1 MNKNNIKNNI
11 NKILLLVNFLQCI
24 HCCQQLPP
32 EGDSVLYSTVAEISW
47 NHFYI
52 GATQL
57 IALIDSGEQ
66 CKLSQSHCQHHLIT
80 NATWTP
86 LARKAIRLMHIQMPR
101 TEGRLR
107 RGCHIA
113 AKTIRRSTVGAVERA
128 TVRHGHG
135 HGNEEALREAHCA

>member
-1 MNKNNIKNNI
+1 MY
-11 NKILLLVNFLQCI
+11 LLPLAIAARGRQRAALN
-24 HCCQQLPP
+24 CCRNQL
-32 EGDSVLYSTVAEISW
+32 ESLRQW
-47 NHFYI
+47 
-52 GATQL
+52 GATKL

-66 CKLSQSHCQHHLIT
+66 CKLSKSHCQLHLIT

-86 LARKAIRLMHIQMPR
+86 LARKAIRLMHIHMPR

-113 AKTIRRSTVGAVERA
+113 AKTIRRSTVGAAQRA